1 MEKRYLKTS
10 HRLDVKYINGST
22 NELLF
27 EVKNRSWMDVG
38 EFFTDEYVNQIIK
51 QTLNTD
57 LLPED
62 VVILVAAN
70 FKLR

>member
-10 HRLDVKYINGST
+10 HRLNVKYINGNT

-51 QTLNTD
+51 QTLNTE